1 MYYKCL
7 GRAAARRPRGRGPG
21 RSRAGPRPVPRAP
34 WRRTATSRRLGVPT
48 KAWASSLTQ
57 RRGPARGPA
66 ARGPSPWPRG
76 AAAWSRL
83 SLDKRPPCPQAPCR
97 LPWRFRGQMRSGP
110 SRGASG
116 VRNPGTGKPP
126 SARPCQGQSP
136 SCGELSAQARSPP
149 HPPPCPAEAPAP
161 APGATR
167 PAGTGDGGPGRSLPN
182 QRGRDRFDGLA
193 QPDTDLPLCTRTP
206 PLPSRPPDPPFGKG
220 AHAQPPLG
228 IPPFGRDGSALQ
240 RHKQGSLEGS
250 CPTPAPAFWSLART
264 FFPPCFLCDPQ

>member
-1 MYYKCL
+1 
-7 GRAAARRPRGRGPG
+7 
-21 RSRAGPRPVPRAP
+21 
-34 WRRTATSRRLGVPT
+34 
-48 KAWASSLTQ
+48 
-57 RRGPARGPA
+57 
-66 ARGPSPWPRG
+66 
-76 AAAWSRL
+76 
-83 SLDKRPPCPQAPCR
+83 
-97 LPWRFRGQMRSGP
+97 MRSGP

-228 IPPFGRDGSALQ
+228 IPPYSGTNRAAWSDRAPPPPQLFGPLP
-240 RHKQGSLEGS
+240 E
-250 CPTPAPAFWSLART
+250 P
-264 FFPPCFLCDPQ
+264 FFRPVFCAIHNS